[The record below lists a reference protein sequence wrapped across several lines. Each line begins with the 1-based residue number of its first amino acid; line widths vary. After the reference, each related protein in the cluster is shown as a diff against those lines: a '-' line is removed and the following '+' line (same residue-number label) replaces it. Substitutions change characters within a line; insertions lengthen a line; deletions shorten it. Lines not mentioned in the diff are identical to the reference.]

1 MFEPTAIPPKHPPLG
16 TLIYDGTCAVCTTT
30 IARRY
35 RFFEHYGFA
44 VMPLQS
50 PEAAVRAQRDI
61 ATLMTAIHLVMADGR
76 VFVGVDSFRVL
87 FAHIGWLKPVAW
99 LLRVPVVYTVAVR
112 LYAEVAKRR
121 HRNVCRLG

>member
-1 MFEPTAIPPKHPPLG
+1 MATPSAQNHLG
-16 TLIYDGTCAVCTTT
+16 TLIYDGSCAVCTSAV
-30 IARRY
+30 ARRY
-35 RFFEHYGFA
+35 RFFERYGFA

-99 LLRVPVVYTVAVR
+99 LLRVPVVYAVAVR

>member
-1 MFEPTAIPPKHPPLG
+1 MATPFAQNHLG
-16 TLIYDGTCAVCTTT
+16 TLIYDGSCAVCTAAV
-30 IARRY
+30 ARRY
-35 RFFEHYGFA
+35 RFFERYGFA

-61 ATLMTAIHLVMADGR
+61 TTLMTAIHLVMADGQI
-76 VFVGVDSFRVL
+76 FVGVDAFRVL
-87 FAHIGWLKPVAW
+87 FAHIGWLTPVAW
-99 LLRVPVVYTVAVR
+99 LLRVPFVYTVAVR